1 MIKWILAILG
11 YSYLR
16 FPGAILGFFVGGAI
30 ERLYNPSSSW
40 IKVRTQNLNPE
51 IFQLNLLALAAT
63 IIKADGIVK
72 KQELQ
77 FVRNFFI
84 SNYGPQK
91 ASTIFEKFN
100 EEIKKDK
107 QNISDLTEI
116 FIKQAQYET
125 RLQILH
131 FLFGVANADGVVSQ
145 TELTKVEQIS
155 AALGI
160 RQSDMQSIK
169 AMFIKDIDNAYTI
182 LEIISSATDDEVKK
196 AYRTMAKK
204 YHPDKLRSKDPAL
217 IKGAKEKFQNVQEAY
232 EVIQKERN
240 L

>member
-16 FPGAILGFFVGGAI
+16 FPGALLGFFVGGAI

-40 IKVRTQNLNPE
+40 INVRTQNLNPE

-160 RQSDMQSIK
+160 RKSDMQSIK

-217 IKGAKEKFQNVQEAY
+217 IKGAKEKFQKVQEAY

>member
-16 FPGAILGFFVGGAI
+16 FPGALLGFFVGGAI

-91 ASTIFEKFN
+91 ARTIFEKFN

-169 AMFIKDIDNAYTI
+169 AMFIKNIDNAYTI

-204 YHPDKLRSKDPAL
+204 YHPDKLRSKDPAM
-217 IKGAKEKFQNVQEAY
+217 IKGAKEKFQKVQEAY

>member
-16 FPGAILGFFVGGAI
+16 FPGALLGFFVGGAI

-91 ASTIFEKFN
+91 ARTIFEKFN

>member
-16 FPGAILGFFVGGAI
+16 FPGALLGFFVGGAI

-145 TELTKVEQIS
+145 TELNKVEQIS

-217 IKGAKEKFQNVQEAY
+217 IKGAKEKFQKVQEAY

>member
-16 FPGAILGFFVGGAI
+16 FPGALLGFFVGGAI

-204 YHPDKLRSKDPAL
+204 YHPGTLFHNENSP
-217 IKGAKEKFQNVQEAY
+217 IP
-232 EVIQKERN
+232 
-240 L
+240 

>member
-1 MIKWILAILG
+1 MIKWIFAILG

-40 IKVRTQNLNPE
+40 IKIRTQNLNPE

-91 ASTIFEKFN
+91 ARTIFEKFN

-204 YHPDKLRSKDPAL
+204 YHPDKLRSKDPAM
-217 IKGAKEKFQNVQEAY
+217 IKGAKEKFQKVQEAY

>member
-16 FPGAILGFFVGGAI
+16 FPGALLGFFVGGAI

-40 IKVRTQNLNPE
+40 INVRTQNLNPE

>member
-16 FPGAILGFFVGGAI
+16 FPGALLGFFVGGAI

-91 ASTIFEKFN
+91 ARTIFEKFN

-204 YHPDKLRSKDPAL
+204 YHPDKLRSKDPAM
-217 IKGAKEKFQNVQEAY
+217 IKGAKEKFQKVQEAY

>member
-1 MIKWILAILG
+1 ML
-11 YSYLR
+11 
-16 FPGAILGFFVGGAI
+16 
-30 ERLYNPSSSW
+30 
-40 IKVRTQNLNPE
+40 
-51 IFQLNLLALAAT
+51 
-63 IIKADGIVK
+63 
-72 KQELQ
+72 
-77 FVRNFFI
+77 RNFFI

-217 IKGAKEKFQNVQEAY
+217 IKGAKEKFQKVQEAY

>member
-16 FPGAILGFFVGGAI
+16 FPGALLGFFVGGAI

-145 TELTKVEQIS
+145 TELNKVEQIS

-169 AMFIKDIDNAYTI
+169 AMFIKDIDNAFTI

-217 IKGAKEKFQNVQEAY
+217 IKGAKEKFQKVQEAY

>member
-16 FPGAILGFFVGGAI
+16 FPGALLGFFVGGAI

>member
-16 FPGAILGFFVGGAI
+16 FPGALLGFFVGGAI

-145 TELTKVEQIS
+145 TELNKVEQIS

>member
-16 FPGAILGFFVGGAI
+16 FPGALLGFFVGGAI

-91 ASTIFEKFN
+91 ASTIFEKRMPSPV
-100 EEIKKDK
+100 K
-107 QNISDLTEI
+107 
-116 FIKQAQYET
+116 FITPTIMPIAAT
-125 RLQILH
+125 ATIIRAHCSPPL
-131 FLFGVANADGVVSQ
+131 ANAPINICGFLRTTGLMNPTIAPAMVAHKPADAGERPV
-145 TELTKVEQIS
+145 TKTAIMTS
-155 AALGI
+155 TGI
-160 RQSDMQSIK
+160 K
-169 AMFIKDIDNAYTI
+169 NIKDLIQ
-182 LEIISSATDDEVKK
+182 SS
-196 AYRTMAKK
+196 
-204 YHPDKLRSKDPAL
+204 L
-217 IKGAKEKFQNVQEAY
+217 IKTSRSSFGI
-232 EVIQKERN
+232 EVMPCRAASTQRQ
-240 L
+240 

>member
-1 MIKWILAILG
+1 MIKWIFAILG

-16 FPGAILGFFVGGAI
+16 FPGAILGFFLGGAI

-40 IKVRTQNLNPE
+40 VKVRTQNLNPE

-84 SNYGPQK
+84 SNYGSQK

-100 EEIKKDK
+100 EEIKKEK

-116 FIKQAQYET
+116 FIKQAKYET

-131 FLFGVANADGVVSQ
+131 FLFGVENDDGV
-145 TELTKVEQIS
+145 
-155 AALGI
+155 
-160 RQSDMQSIK
+160 D
-169 AMFIKDIDNAYTI
+169 
-182 LEIISSATDDEVKK
+182 
-196 AYRTMAKK
+196 
-204 YHPDKLRSKDPAL
+204 
-217 IKGAKEKFQNVQEAY
+217 
-232 EVIQKERN
+232 
-240 L
+240 

>member
-40 IKVRTQNLNPE
+40 INVRTQNLNPE

-145 TELTKVEQIS
+145 TELNKVEQIS

-217 IKGAKEKFQNVQEAY
+217 IKGAKEKFQKVQEAY

>member
-16 FPGAILGFFVGGAI
+16 FPGALLGFFVGGAI

-40 IKVRTQNLNPE
+40 INVRTQNLNPE

-145 TELTKVEQIS
+145 TELNKVEQIS